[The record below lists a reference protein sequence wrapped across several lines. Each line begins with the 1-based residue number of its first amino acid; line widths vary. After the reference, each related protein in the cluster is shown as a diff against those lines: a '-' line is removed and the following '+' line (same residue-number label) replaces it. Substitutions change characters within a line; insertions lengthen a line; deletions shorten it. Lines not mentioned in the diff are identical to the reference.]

1 MSIITKK
8 KLEAVLNNGFDG
20 PDFRKALDAVAEF
33 YGKGEESNHDDGD
46 ISENNIAD
54 EPLFINNKKL
64 EDDNYEINNTIEE
77 RRNLR
82 ENLQEQGLN
91 NIKEFLEHFEPLKN
105 RLENI
110 YNTVQSLDDT
120 CQNIEKQITH
130 AEGTTA
136 VFMKQSRKLQDEK
149 EDLLKRQGLVDDFLT
164 NYQLSREEL
173 QLLRHEPLRESDGG
187 MKFFQTVEKL
197 NRIRKNSS
205 TLLGSV
211 FQRASLE
218 T

>member
-91 NIKEFLEHFEPLKN
+91 NIKEFLEHFEPLKSM
-105 RLENI
+105 I
-110 YNTVQSLDDT
+110 
-120 CQNIEKQITH
+120 
-130 AEGTTA
+130 
-136 VFMKQSRKLQDEK
+136 
-149 EDLLKRQGLVDDFLT
+149 
-164 NYQLSREEL
+164 
-173 QLLRHEPLRESDGG
+173 
-187 MKFFQTVEKL
+187 
-197 NRIRKNSS
+197 KNC
-205 TLLGSV
+205 
-211 FQRASLE
+211 
-218 T
+218 

>member
-77 RRNLR
+77 RRNF
-82 ENLQEQGLN
+82 N
-91 NIKEFLEHFEPLKN
+91 
-105 RLENI
+105 
-110 YNTVQSLDDT
+110 
-120 CQNIEKQITH
+120 
-130 AEGTTA
+130 
-136 VFMKQSRKLQDEK
+136 SRAA
-149 EDLLKRQGLVDDFLT
+149 
-164 NYQLSREEL
+164 
-173 QLLRHEPLRESDGG
+173 
-187 MKFFQTVEKL
+187 
-197 NRIRKNSS
+197 RKNE
-205 TLLGSV
+205 LK
-211 FQRASLE
+211 F
-218 T
+218 